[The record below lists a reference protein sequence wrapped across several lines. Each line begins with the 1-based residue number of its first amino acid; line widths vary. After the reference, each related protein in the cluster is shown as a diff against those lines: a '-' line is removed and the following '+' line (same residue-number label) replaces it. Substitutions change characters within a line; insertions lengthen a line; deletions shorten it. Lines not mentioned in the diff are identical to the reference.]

1 MPDQVRHD
9 VFWTFYRT
17 IIIGISPKYRF
28 IEGIHRRAGSPKTRL
43 PVGPEDRTGG
53 WTEPMVWSLDL
64 EGKDDLQ
71 RFEALNWGLRTWDLW
86 DWNDCLPREIYV
98 NNSEA
103 YFTGGDRRFGDEW
116 PGRMPAQM
124 IAHILYYFCSKVTWP
139 SILIIFDP
147 HYFDKKRDDYS
158 QKSIS
163 TLPRQEYLAFL
174 ESLFAF
180 MKGQGKKTTRL
191 AFINADWRDFQN
203 TPAAEETHE
212 GSILID
218 DYLSILNKTGWQRT
232 HIIQAPLSTQSF
244 IAGIVSAMQK
254 NRILGVTSRRNVI
267 ALKQ

>member
-1 MPDQVRHD
+1 MAILPISSNTDLSRGFTVAQVAQKH
-9 VFWTFYRT
+9 
-17 IIIGISPKYRF
+17 
-28 IEGIHRRAGSPKTRL
+28 
-43 PVGPEDRTGG
+43 G
-53 WTEPMVWSLDL
+53 WTESMVWSLAL

-116 PGRMPAQM
+116 PVRMPVQM
-124 IAHILYYFCSKVTWP
+124 IAHILYYFCSKVIWP

-232 HIIQAPLSTQSF
+232 HIIQPPYRRKAS
-244 IAGIVSAMQK
+244 
-254 NRILGVTSRRNVI
+254 SRVLYRQCRKIGYWV
-267 ALKQ
+267 